1 MDTAA
6 LRIFVEVAQQ
16 GSFAAV
22 ARRRGVAASSIS
34 RAVATLEAELGV
46 RLLQRTTRQ
55 MTLTEAGS
63 AYAARVRP
71 LVEALDEA
79 ASVAQDTAARP
90 QGTLRITAPVTFAQ
104 VSLVPMLPAFAER
117 YPELSFD
124 LLITDRIV
132 DLVESR
138 VDVAVRLGRLGD
150 TNMIATR
157 LAEMVYVA
165 CASPGY
171 LAARGRPASPEALT
185 SHECLRYP
193 VPGQAARWRFRD
205 GPGAPVRDVPVSG
218 RVVASSGV
226 ALRDC
231 AVAGMGLVMLP
242 RWNVARE
249 LAGGALVDVFPDLQ
263 VTASSFDIA
272 AWALYPS
279 RQHLP
284 LKVRVLIDY
293 LKAQFHSP

>member
-1 MDTAA
+1 MDVAQ
-6 LRIFVEVAQQ
+6 LRIFVEVARL

-22 ARRRGVAASSIS
+22 ARERGVAPSSIS
-34 RAVATLEAELGV
+34 RAVAGLEAALGV

-55 MTLTEAGS
+55 MTLTEAG
-63 AYAARVRP
+63 AVYAEQVRP

-79 ASVAQDTAARP
+79 ASQAQDVAARP
-90 QGTLRITAPVTFAQ
+90 QGLLRITAPVTFAQ
-104 VSLVPMLPAFAER
+104 VSLVPLLPAFAEQH
-117 YPELSFD
+117 PELSFD

-138 VDVAVRLGRLGD
+138 VDVAVRLGRLAD
-150 TNMIATR
+150 TNMVATR
-157 LAEMVYVA
+157 LSDMVYTV

-171 LAARGRPASPEALT
+171 LAAHGRPQVPAGLRA
-185 SHECLRYP
+185 HECLRYP
-193 VPGQAARWRFRD
+193 VPGQPARWRFRS
-205 GPGAPVRDVPVSG
+205 GPDAPIEEVQVSG

-249 LAGGALVDVFPDLQ
+249 LGSGALVDVFPDLQ
-263 VTASSFDIA
+263 ATASSFDIA

-279 RQHLP
+279 RQYLP
-284 LKVRVLIDY
+284 LKVRVFVDY
-293 LKAQFHSP
+293 LKAQLRG